1 MIHPS
6 VPLAALGAVLT
17 GAALHAAWNVGI
29 RGGADRR
36 MATVGVLTGAGLI
49 GAVVLPFLP
58 APAPASWPHL
68 AISALMHLLYY
79 YLIAEAYQAGAV
91 SLAYP
96 VMRGTAPALTAT
108 VASLGFGER
117 LGLHGWGGLLAI
129 SGGVI
134 LLARARGEP
143 GARRAIRFA
152 LANAVVIAIYTLNDG
167 FGARLSGAPV
177 AYALWTFVLPAI
189 PSALILFRFRLS
201 RFVAL
206 AEPRAIARGLG
217 GGGCS
222 VASYAL
228 ALWAMTQAPIGEIA
242 ALRETSMLF
251 GVLFAWWFLGERPR
265 ARGLIAVVMI
275 AAGAAMVELG

>member
-1 MIHPS
+1 MIDTS
-6 VPLAALGAVLT
+6 VPLAALAAVLA

-36 MATVGVLTGAGLI
+36 IATVGVLAGAGLI
-49 GAVVLPFLP
+49 GAVALPFLP
-58 APAPASWPHL
+58 VPAPASWPNL
-68 AISALMHLLYY
+68 GFSGLMHLFYY

-96 VMRGTAPALTAT
+96 VMRGAAPALTAT

-117 LGLHGWGGLLAI
+117 LRLNGWIGLLAI
-129 SGGVI
+129 SGGVL
-134 LLARARGEP
+134 LLAQARGEP

-152 LANAVVIAIYTLNDG
+152 LANAVVVAFYTLNDG

-177 AYALWTFVLPAI
+177 SYALWTFVVPAI
-189 PSALILFRFRLS
+189 PSALILLRFQLS
-201 RFVAL
+201 RML
-206 AEPRAIARGLG
+206 AMLDRKVMLRGLG

-222 VASYAL
+222 LASYAL

-251 GVLFAWWFLGERPR
+251 GVLFAWWFLGERPQR
-265 ARGLIAVVMI
+265 RGLIAVAII
-275 AAGAAMVELG
+275 AADAAVVELG

>member
-1 MIHPS
+1 MIHTA

-36 MATVGVLTGAGLI
+36 IATIGVLI
-49 GAVVLPFLP
+49 GASLVGALALPFLA
-58 APAPASWPHL
+58 APASASWPHL
-68 AISALMHLLYY
+68 ALSALMHLFYY

-96 VMRGTAPALTAT
+96 IMRGTAPALTAT
-108 VASLGFGER
+108 IAALGFGEQ
-117 LGLHGWGGLLAI
+117 LGLHGWAGLLAI

-134 LLARARGEP
+134 LLAQPRGEP

-152 LANAVVIAIYTLNDG
+152 LANAVVIAIYTVNDG

-177 AYALWTFVLPAI
+177 SYALWSFVLPAI
-189 PSALILFRFRLS
+189 PSTLLLLRFRLT
-201 RFVAL
+201 RLKAFGD
-206 AEPRAIARGLG
+206 PRVMLRGLG
-217 GGGCS
+217 GGACS
-222 VASYAL
+222 FASYAL
-228 ALWAMTQAPIGEIA
+228 ALWAMTRAPIAEIA
-242 ALRETSMLF
+242 ALRETAMLF
-251 GVLFAWWFLGERPR
+251 GVLFAWWFLHEQPNK
-265 ARGLIAVVMI
+265 RGLLAVAII